1 MRVVVRVVVMLV
13 ALVVA
18 STARAEPLGTHVAPW
33 APTGEVVEAGKV
45 RFEYTVVAHVGAA
58 VGVAPGLE
66 LRVGAGALIPPVQL
80 YEADAA
86 LRGQLVRAGALRVTV
101 GAQAMAASLDGEGG
115 RRWGGEF
122 GVGLYGT
129 RGHVAWS
136 RRRFLGGA
144 EAIDVDLVT
153 ASFDLGA
160 VRAVAA
166 AGRIP
171 GPPPPC
177 ARDVRARGQVGCPD
191 APALA
196 HAFAAGVQFHGGR
209 VSGSIGLAAAL
220 YSDYPPVPLPYLIVS
235 IPWSP

>member
-1 MRVVVRVVVMLV
+1 MRVIVV
-13 ALVVA
+13 LVVLAIA
-18 STARAEPLGTHVAPW
+18 SGARAEPLGTHVAPW

-45 RFEYTVVAHVGAA
+45 RVEYTVVAYVGAA

-86 LRGQLVRAGALRVTV
+86 LRGQLVRVGALRITV
-101 GAQAMAASLDGEGG
+101 GAQALAASLDGASG
-115 RRWGGEF
+115 RRWGGEL
-122 GVGLYGT
+122 GVGWYGA

-136 RRRFLGGA
+136 RRRFLGGGA
-144 EAIDVDLVT
+144 PIDVELVT
-153 ASFDLGA
+153 ASLDLGA

-177 ARDVRARGQVGCPD
+177 AGDVRARGQVSCPD
-191 APALA
+191 ASALA

-209 VSGSIGLAAAL
+209 ISGSVGLAAAL
-220 YSDYPPVPLPYLIVS
+220 YRDYPPVPLPYLIVS